1 MQDNWP
7 TIPCGPD
14 AVGLD
19 LDPPFLANASPGQAP
34 VQEEPMSDA
43 SEYLN
48 EEPWSSAEFGCPDVI
63 DSFTSIGLS
72 QSGNTTLDPD
82 AQIATQYEEVNVPS
96 SGSAVEQTLLAEPAG
111 AGINGRKRKSMTHPL
126 HVQLS
131 QNDKV
136 TRTRHGRIGLAEP
149 PPPEARFQ

>member
-1 MQDNWP
+1 MQDDWP

-14 AVGLD
+14 AEGLD
-19 LDPPFLANASPGQAP
+19 LDLPFLANASPGQAP

-72 QSGNTTLDPD
+72 
-82 AQIATQYEEVNVPS
+82 V
-96 SGSAVEQTLLAEPAG
+96 
-111 AGINGRKRKSMTHPL
+111 NGRKRKSMPHPL